1 MFNLKLLSIQQTTS
15 PEKPIY
21 LPKES
26 STAEKKM
33 VYLKGTASSVAHAW
47 MPQEEVTPEYHSL
60 YSGQPILGNQ
70 SGTDFSRT
78 VLESYYGMH
87 PIIIGGVVGFQ
98 YHGLTA
104 SVGLSTRP
112 RPIQTDEI
120 VIVPLRELP
129 RDYAKMEIAEYIRQA
144 GGRKVYL
151 SELAEELRLDIEL
164 IMEIVEELETETR
177 D

>member
-1 MFNLKLLSIQQTTS
+1 M
-15 PEKPIY
+15 
-21 LPKES
+21 
-26 STAEKKM
+26 
-33 VYLKGTASSVAHAW
+33 
-47 MPQEEVTPEYHSL
+47 
-60 YSGQPILGNQ
+60 
-70 SGTDFSRT
+70 
-78 VLESYYGMH
+78 
-87 PIIIGGVVGFQ
+87 IGGVVGFQ

-104 SVGLSTRP
+104 NAGLSTTRP

-120 VIVPLRELP
+120 VIVPLMELP